1 MILFGLKFYN
11 PVNNTETS
19 PNVMVGRLVRQGK
32 RMMKQ
37 RKKKKVHSSHMLQAQ
52 NNVTIMILSFRTNRP
67 GQTVETQIRL
77 LPGELLEESLIW
89 V

>member
-19 PNVMVGRLVRQGK
+19 PKVMVGRLVRQGK

-37 RKKKKVHSSHMLQAQ
+37 REKKKSTHHTCCKPKIML
-52 NNVTIMILSFRTNRP
+52 P
-67 GQTVETQIRL
+67 
-77 LPGELLEESLIW
+77 
-89 V
+89 